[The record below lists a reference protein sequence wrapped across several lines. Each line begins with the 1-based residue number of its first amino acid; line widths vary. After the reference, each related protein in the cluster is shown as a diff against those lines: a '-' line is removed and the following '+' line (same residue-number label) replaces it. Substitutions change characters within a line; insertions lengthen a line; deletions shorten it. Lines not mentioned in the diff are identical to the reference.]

1 MRFLCWEV
9 SFARAGVIC
18 FNVTILRRDQTLLSP
33 NKMGE
38 EDGIA
43 MEDTDISS
51 LMARPSKV
59 DSTLEE
65 NLLNWETAIHAYR
78 ELESTLLDTDDS
90 AAILTVLVEL
100 RESPEK
106 FLSDSYASCVR
117 DLATK
122 RCIIYSCQARLGLA
136 REQQKSERNSAKVVD
151 SPILSTQRPQAKTR
165 PSDPLVHLVNS
176 SMRKRDINEPSSLQL
191 DPAMRRKASRSGG
204 ARASYTDSIS
214 QAWADRLSQVVPAQG
229 SFQLCPKGMQGQA
242 LPVIRPKWPQYLP
255 DAWYEVVKVGRLGR
269 RQRRLLKLTEYH
281 VLSIKGGNALSKI
294 YLYLEVAQI
303 WLQGTN
309 MAVAVL
315 RGGKHLCFQCPMAAS
330 LVQQITARVQV
341 RTALENTVFFS
352 HARASAAAQ
361 GASNRRTVRA
371 SGSTD
376 GSSNVGSDPRA
387 EGLSRRSSM
396 APVDSLVGGS
406 NDHSQ
411 FSGPAGT
418 EARTTLSPSL
428 SFAVTQQLIE
438 SISEENDEVAH
449 DVLAQFASS
458 LRDRAKSR
466 HVSKAFNSGKLASAM
481 VARSGGL
488 DDKNLHPLSSPSS
501 KVTSLA
507 LSQSSSSDDAV
518 SLSLQP
524 PPSPPLVGGSPASD
538 RAKSGCL
545 NLLALG
551 GQESPERRVQEE
563 LRRIFHDEATAEGN
577 TRRMFIDAFLAGD
590 ALRPSKSLL
599 ELRLFVDGLHE
610 YALDARGGDLARLL
624 HDDGMQERERE
635 ARKSN
640 GFAASSTIGVS
651 VRSQAPGRLAGY
663 LSRAR
668 SSTLGGLGLGLTL
681 SRTARL
687 SSISAPSSG
696 PVPGSLSIPNALQQ
710 SNDSSTL
717 DFIPPPSVEGASP
730 PPTLSPTSSSPNA
743 AASVDAD
750 CHWSEGLPDGMAD
763 TLSFLVFAAAEESI
777 YSPLDERVVAQLSA
791 NPATAA
797 EDALFAQRIPA
808 LASLSQEELG
818 VDPRHVSALCWESS
832 VFELA
837 GLERASTPSLKLFA
851 LVRAFKAIY
860 AEFKQAVVPDLLA
873 GGASHADCLLG
884 ADGLVPIFIF
894 VLCSS
899 QLRRPALYRELLWQ
913 LCHPDQLHGEAGYFL
928 TVYESAVSFVLTG
941 EDKGECECEGEG
953 EGEGIGDLEGE
964 GATSYVVEP
973 TRSAD
978 LPPQV
983 RPKTATF
990 AALFSSSLPA
1000 DKSMQQKFLNF
1011 SYATKEHRPDL

>member
-1 MRFLCWEV
+1 MRILCWEV
-9 SFARAGVIC
+9 SVARTGVLCC
-18 FNVTILRRDQTLLSP
+18 FKMTILRRDQTLLSP
-33 NKMGE
+33 NKVGE
-38 EDGIA
+38 EDGSGIA

-59 DSTLEE
+59 DSTLED

-106 FLSDSYASCVR
+106 FLAESYASCVR

-122 RCIIYSCQARLGLA
+122 RCIIYSCQARLGLP
-136 REQQKSERNSAKVVD
+136 REQQKSERNSAKVAD
-151 SPILSTQRPQAKTR
+151 HPIHSTPRLQPKTR

-176 SMRKRDINEPSSLQL
+176 SMRKRDINEPSSLPL
-191 DPAMRRKASRSGG
+191 EPAMRRKGSRNGR
-204 ARASYTDSIS
+204 ARGSYTDTIS
-214 QAWADRLSQVVPAQG
+214 QAWAERLSQVIPAQG
-229 SFQLCPKGMQGQA
+229 SFQLDPKSKQGQV
-242 LPVIRPKWPQYLP
+242 LPAIRPKWPQYLP
-255 DAWYEVVKVGRLGR
+255 DAWYEVVKVGRLAR

-309 MAVAVL
+309 MAVLVL
-315 RGGKHLCFQCPMAAS
+315 RSGKHLSFMCPMAAS

-361 GASNRRTVRA
+361 GANNRRTVRV
-371 SGSTD
+371 SGVTD
-376 GSSNVGSDPRA
+376 GSIYVGSDPQS

-406 NDHSQ
+406 NEHSQ
-411 FSGPAGT
+411 FGGSVGAG
-418 EARTTLSPSL
+418 ARATISPSL

-438 SISEENDEVAH
+438 SISEENDVVAH
-449 DVLAQFASS
+449 DVLAAFASS

-466 HVSKAFNSGKLASAM
+466 HISKAFNSGKLAAAM
-481 VARSGGL
+481 VAGSGL
-488 DDKNLHPLSSPSS
+488 DDTNLHSPSSPSALKLHAS
-501 KVTSLA
+501 NVTSLA
-507 LSQSSSSDDAV
+507 LSKSSSSDEAV
-518 SLSLQP
+518 STSVEP
-524 PPSPPLVGGSPASD
+524 PPPPQPVGGSPASD

-577 TRRMFIDAFLAGD
+577 TRRLFIDAFLAGD

-610 YALDARGGDLARLL
+610 YALDARGTDLARLL
-624 HDDGMQERERE
+624 RDDGERERE
-635 ARKSN
+635 REGRKSD
-640 GFAASSTIGVS
+640 GFATSSTIAMPG
-651 VRSQAPGRLAGY
+651 RSQVPGRLAGY

-681 SRTARL
+681 GRTARL
-687 SSISAPSSG
+687 SSISVPSPG
-696 PVPGSLSIPNALQQ
+696 PVPGSLSFPNALQQ
-710 SNDSSTL
+710 PDDSSTL
-717 DFIPPPSVEGASP
+717 DYIPPPTFVSASP
-730 PPTLSPTSSSPNA
+730 PPSPSPTSSSPNA
-743 AASVDAD
+743 GTSSAEID

-763 TLSFLVFAAAEESI
+763 TLSFLVFAAAEESV

-808 LASLSQEELG
+808 LGSLSQEELG
-818 VDPRHVSALCWESS
+818 VDPKHVSALSWETS

-941 EDKGECECEGEG
+941 EGKGKDEDEDVGE
-953 EGEGIGDLEGE
+953 LEG
-964 GATSYVVEP
+964 GRATNYVVEP
-973 TRSAD
+973 TRSTD
-978 LPPQV
+978 SPPQA

-1000 DKSMQQKFLNF
+1000 EKAMQQNF
-1011 SYATKEHRPDL
+1011 